1 MFLLVLDYE
10 SDSERKRIDY
20 AIERWK
26 DTLKIIKPKGTM
38 IIVDGKQNRID
49 EFVKDLCSRLEK
61 SEEKVTVYEI
71 NKNTLEIEKNVK
83 KINYQTTEKREFI
96 EKFMDYLMSKLSAS
110 YEYKSKIGKV
120 YKLYTKKGQA
130 TLEISLQDKED
141 KTNIVIA
148 IDGYGEVVDFIS
160 EKINNE
166 MRTFLGERK

>member
-20 AIERWK
+20 AIERWQRN
-26 DTLKIIKPKGTM
+26 LKIIKPRGTV
-38 IIVDGKQNRID
+38 IIVDGNQNRID
-49 EFVKDLCSRLEK
+49 EFVEDLCSRLEK
-61 SEEKVTVYEI
+61 SEQKVSAYEI
-71 NKNTLEIEKNVK
+71 NKNMLEIEKNAK
-83 KINYQTTEKREFI
+83 KITYQTTENREFI
-96 EKFMDYLMSKLSAS
+96 EKFIDYLMAKLSAS

-120 YKLYTKKGQA
+120 YKLYTKKGQT

-141 KTNIVIA
+141 KTNIVIT

-160 EKINNE
+160 EKIDKE